1 MEPMRE
7 QLLDGEV
14 KTILSTTFEI
24 RAVLCF
30 HAENAEYRDKEG
42 S

>member
-1 MEPMRE
+1 VKNIIVVVEQMEPMRE

-24 RAVLCF
+24 RAV
-30 HAENAEYRDKEG
+30 
-42 S
+42 